1 MHDIIEKGQAL
12 YWATSEWSAAR
23 ITRAVEICER
33 LGLQKPIADQCQYNA
48 FTRDN
53 VEKYLRPVFED
64 YSYGAAIWS
73 PLSGGLLTGKYNDG
87 ELPGDSRFEKN
98 EMLKGLV
105 IGKYFGE
112 KRKEETIRILTGLAA
127 VAKKHEVTQ
136 AQLAI
141 AWTLVNADVSTCL
154 LGASKLS
161 QLEANLKALDLAA
174 KWTEELEK
182 EVNDVLG
189 NTPEPDMDFRFWA
202 PKAGRRT
209 VQLDFKIDS
218 QLEDIYLPEAKKE

>member
-1 MHDIIEKGQAL
+1 M
-12 YWATSEWSAAR
+12 
-23 ITRAVEICER
+23 
-33 LGLQKPIADQCQYNA
+33 
-48 FTRDN
+48 
-53 VEKYLRPVFED
+53 
-64 YSYGAAIWS
+64 
-73 PLSGGLLTGKYNDG
+73 TGKYNDG

-202 PKAGRRT
+202 PMTGRRT
-209 VQLDFKIDS
+209 VQLDLKLES
-218 QLEDIYLPEAKKE
+218 QLEDIYLPETTK